1 MAPAT
6 QEPTPD
12 QICTAILLMISTLKL
27 IKNMPGLPFRKN
39 VEEAITNFDEP
50 ELRTS
55 LVERLYHP
63 EKYFSSQKPEL

>member
-1 MAPAT
+1 MALAN

-12 QICTAILLMISTLKL
+12 QICTAVLLMISALKL

-39 VEEAITNFDEP
+39 VEEAITNFDKP

-63 EKYFSSQKPEL
+63 EKYVSSSKPEL